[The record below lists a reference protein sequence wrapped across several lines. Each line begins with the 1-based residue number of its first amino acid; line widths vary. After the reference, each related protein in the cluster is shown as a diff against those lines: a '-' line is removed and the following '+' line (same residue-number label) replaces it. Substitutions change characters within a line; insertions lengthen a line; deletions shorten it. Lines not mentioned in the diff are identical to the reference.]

1 MTVSLIIAT
10 YNSPKALRLC
20 LESVMRQS
28 VMPTEILIADD
39 GSGRETRDVV
49 EYFMSVSPVP
59 MHHIWHEDDG
69 FRLAAI
75 RNKAIAA
82 ASGEYIVQIDGD
94 VILHRSFI
102 LDHMVVAKRGYYVG
116 GSRALVGEE
125 LTGRL
130 YNGET
135 IPLSPFVKGVSCGNN
150 AVRLPFISGFF
161 KDYHPAKLR
170 GCNMAFWRDDAVCVN
185 GYDESITG
193 WGCEDNE
200 LGCRFRNIGLT
211 KRAIKFRAIL
221 FHLHH
226 KLASRERIEE
236 NNQILTQSLREGKTR
251 CEKGLDQYL

>member
-20 LESVMRQS
+20 LESVLRQS

-59 MHHIWHEDDG
+59 MHHIWHEDEG

-82 ASGEYIVQIDGD
+82 AVGEYIVQVDGD

-116 GSRALVGEE
+116 GSRAMVGEE

-130 YNGET
+130 FRGE
-135 IPLSPFVKGVSCGNN
+135 PVSLSPLRSGIKDSNN
-150 AVRLPFISGFF
+150 AIRLPLLSSFF
-161 KDYHPAKLR
+161 RGYHPERIR
-170 GCNMAFWRDDAVCVN
+170 GCNMAFWRDDALAVN
-185 GYDESITG
+185 GYDENITG
-193 WGCEDNE
+193 WGAEDSE
-200 LGCRFRNIGLT
+200 LCCRFRNMGVF
-211 KRAIKFRAIL
+211 KRAMKFQGIV

-226 KLASRERIEE
+226 QQASRERIDA
-236 NNQILTQSLREGKTR
+236 NCKILARSLREGR
-251 CEKGLDQYL
+251 VSCEKGVNQYL

>member
-10 YNSPKALRLC
+10 YNWPQALRLC

-49 EYFMSVSPVP
+49 EYFTSVSPVP
-59 MHHIWHEDDG
+59 LHHIWHEDNG
-69 FRLAAI
+69 FRLSII

-116 GSRALVGEE
+116 GSRAMVSEE
-125 LTGRL
+125 LTDRL
-130 YNGET
+130 FNGEAV
-135 IPLSPFVKGVSCGNN
+135 PLSPLRSGIKDSNN
-150 AVRLPFISGFF
+150 AIRFPLLSVLFRG
-161 KDYHPAKLR
+161 YHPERIR
-170 GCNMAFWRDDAVCVN
+170 GCNMAFWRDDVLKVN
-185 GYDESITG
+185 GYDEGITG
-193 WGCEDNE
+193 WGAEDTE
-200 LGCRFRNIGLT
+200 LCCRLRNIGVV
-211 KRAIKFRAIL
+211 KRAMKFQGIV

-226 KLASRERIEE
+226 PQASRDRLDVNRE
-236 NNQILTQSLREGKTR
+236 ILAQSLREKKVF
-251 CEKGLDQYL
+251 CEQGVNQYL

>member
-10 YNSPKALRLC
+10 YNWPQALRLC

-39 GSGRETRDVV
+39 GSGRETRNVV
-49 EYFMSVSPVP
+49 EYFTSVSPVP
-59 MHHIWHEDDG
+59 LHHIWHEDKG
-69 FRLAAI
+69 FRLSAI

-82 ASGEYIVQIDGD
+82 SSGEYIVQVDGD

-102 LDHMVVAKRGYYVG
+102 LDHMVIAKRGYYVS

-130 YNGET
+130 FNGET
-135 IPLSPFVKGVSCGNN
+135 IPLSPFVKGVTNGNN
-150 AVRLPFISGFF
+150 ALRIPFISTLFH
-161 KDYHPAKLR
+161 DYHPDRLR
-170 GCNMAFWRDDAVCVN
+170 GCNMAFWREDVLTVN
-185 GYDESITG
+185 GYDENITG

-200 LGCRFRNIGLT
+200 LGCRFQNIGLK
-211 KRAIKFRAIL
+211 KRAAKFRAIL

-226 KLASRERIEE
+226 ELASRERAEA
-236 NNQILTQSLREGKTR
+236 NNRILAQSLRDRRTR
-251 CEKGLDQYL
+251 CEKGLDRYL

>member
-10 YNSPKALRLC
+10 YNWPQALRLC

-28 VMPTEILIADD
+28 VMPSEILIADD

-49 EYFMSVSPVP
+49 EYFTSISPVP
-59 MHHIWHEDDG
+59 LHHIWHEDNG
-69 FRLAAI
+69 FRLSAI

-82 ASGEYIVQIDGD
+82 ASGEYIVQVDGD

-130 YNGET
+130 FSGEA
-135 IPLSPFVKGVSCGNN
+135 IPLSPFVKGVTSSNN
-150 AVRLPFISGFF
+150 AVRIPFLSSLFTG
-161 KDYHPAKLR
+161 YHPDRLR
-170 GCNMAFWRDDAVCVN
+170 GCNMAFWRDDVLTVN
-185 GYDESITG
+185 GYDENITG

-200 LGCRFRNIGLT
+200 LGCRFRNIGLA

-226 KLASRERIEE
+226 KLASRDRIEE
-236 NNQILTQSLREGKTR
+236 NNRILAQSLREGKTY
-251 CEKGLDQYL
+251 CEKGVSQYL